1 MVTAAPAFLEEVK
14 EAWVRTEVRRELHER
29 FDLWLD
35 SVGKVVKEESPSLEA
50 LTWRPWAVLARRQ
63 ELTAMVT
70 EALVKRSHQQALEQK
85 SMPCPQCGHMLQARA
100 SVSRTVDTLVGEA
113 TLERPYF
120 YCVGCGRGVHPLD
133 ETLELAGR
141 RKAVG
146 YSRSWD
152 PAWPPRFPFET
163 AQELFSQLTGLS
175 LSGHTT
181 HEVVGEVGQGL
192 GVPEVS
198 PTAEEIVQRVAE
210 VAQGK
215 KQPPILVLGLDG
227 AHVPK

>member
-1 MVTAAPAFLEEVK
+1 
-14 EAWVRTEVRRELHER
+14 
-29 FDLWLD
+29 
-35 SVGKVVKEESPSLEA
+35 
-50 LTWRPWAVLARRQ
+50 
-63 ELTAMVT
+63 MVT

-141 RKAVG
+141 RKQ
-146 YSRSWD
+146 WD
-152 PAWPPRFPFET
+152 IQEAGTRLATEVPFET

>member
-35 SVGKVVKEESPSLEA
+35 SVEKVVKEESPSLEP
-50 LTWRPWAVLARRQ
+50 LTRAVLARRQ

-85 SMPCPQCGHMLQARA
+85 SMPCPQCGHMLQART
-100 SVSRTVDTLVGEA
+100 SVSRTVETLVGEA

-120 YCVGCGRGVHPLD
+120 YCIGCGRGVHPLD
-133 ETLELAGR
+133 ETLELAGH
-141 RKAVG
+141 RKQ
-146 YSRSWD
+146 WD
-152 PAWPPRFPFET
+152 IQEAGTRLATEVPFET

-175 LSGHTT
+175 LSAHTT

-192 GVPEVS
+192 GVPEGC
-198 PTAEEIVQRVAE
+198 RR
-210 VAQGK
+210 
-215 KQPPILVLGLDG
+215 
-227 AHVPK
+227 